1 MRASEAI
8 GVSLARVEKASRA
21 IKLLCDV
28 LIFVIAAAWVV
39 LVGFSIAG
47 EFEGDGRVLFSVN
60 VGTLAYLSIILA
72 LMAAFLGVVAR
83 IFSDVARGK
92 SPFCK
97 QQVRRI
103 RTLAYLMI
111 VKALVEALFSAG
123 GSLLMRAGDWSVTC
137 IDGGFIGDQTTFLID
152 AGALFMAAV
161 IICLSV
167 VFQYGSLLQR
177 ITDESA

>member
-8 GVSLARVEKASRA
+8 GVALARVEKASRA
-21 IKLLCDV
+21 IKLLCDA
-28 LIFVIAAAWVV
+28 LIFVIAAVWVV

-47 EFEGDGRVLFSVN
+47 EFKGGSTPFTVN
-60 VGTLAYLSIILA
+60 MGTLAYLSIVLA
-72 LMAAFLGVVAR
+72 LMAAFLWVVSR

-137 IDGGFIGDQTTFLID
+137 IDGGLIGDQTIFLID